1 MFRPAMNIVEDAIID
16 NVDEHN
22 RFLKPKEQLLKR
34 TANRFRAKMHPT
46 EPEDLDFEV
55 ICLFAIPGIAKVFIS
70 VSANFDI
77 DTSWIFINVEFCFIL
92 FQLNQEFLKCEEF
105 VIGEKGVG
113 EQRHLVLATPFQL
126 RLLNQTRRWFMDGTF
141 KVK

>member
-34 TANRFRAKMHPT
+34 AANRFRAKMRPT
-46 EPEDLDFEV
+46 EPDDLDFEV
-55 ICLFAIPGIAKVFIS
+55 ICLFAIPGHCFVFIS

-77 DTSWIFINVEFCFIL
+77 DTSWIFINVEFCIIL

-105 VIGEKGVG
+105 VIGDIRVG
-113 EQRHLVLATPFQL
+113 ERRHLVMATPFQL
-126 RLLNQTRRWFMDGTF
+126 RLLNQTRRWFMDGPLR
-141 KVK
+141 